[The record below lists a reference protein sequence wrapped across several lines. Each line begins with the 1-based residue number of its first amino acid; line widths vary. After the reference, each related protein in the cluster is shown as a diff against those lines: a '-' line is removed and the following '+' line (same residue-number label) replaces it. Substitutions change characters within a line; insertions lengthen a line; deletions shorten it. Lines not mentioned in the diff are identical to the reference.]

1 MARIKIDK
9 TFLSLA
15 VGVFTAL
22 MVIYFTYELWFNP
35 VEFTSKF
42 APPLA
47 VVDYGTLVRA
57 RWISNRIL
65 PYGIVMLLAVFRK
78 EYKVAGYL
86 LLLRFGVD
94 LMDASVLALSL
105 MNNHPHGNDAVR
117 VMLGAAFLA
126 VLNLLSAIHL
136 IRKSA

>member
-1 MARIKIDK
+1 MAGLKIDK
-9 TFLSLA
+9 TFLALA

-22 MVIYFTYELWFNP
+22 MVIYFTYELWVNP

-57 RWISNRIL
+57 RWISNRIF
-65 PYGIVMLLAVFRK
+65 PYGIVMLIAVFRK
-78 EYKVAGYL
+78 EYKVVGYL

-94 LMDASVLALSL
+94 FMDGSVLALSL
-105 MNNHPHGNDAVR
+105 TNNHPHGLDAVR
-117 VMLGAAFLA
+117 VMVGAYMLS
-126 VLNLLSAIHL
+126 VLNLLAGIHL
-136 IRKSA
+136 IRKK